1 MLDKLIDRLIP
12 TVKADAACTPRC
24 VQISYDPAT
33 GCYKM
38 KCTYSDCTHRTI
50 TLCE

>member
-24 VQISYDPAT
+24 TVVSGPVN
-33 GCYKM
+33 GCYRM
-38 KCTYSDCTHRTI
+38 RCVNGDCTVNTV
-50 TLCE
+50 TVCE

>member
-12 TVKADAACTPRC
+12 TVKADAACAVRC
-24 VQISYDPAT
+24 VQVSYDPAT

-38 KCTYSDCTHRTI
+38 KCYRSDCTYYMV

>member
-12 TVKADAACTPRC
+12 TVKADAACTPGC

-38 KCTYSDCTHRTI
+38 KCTYSNCTYRTI
-50 TLCE
+50 TMCE

>member
-24 VQISYDPAT
+24 TVVGQPSP
-33 GCYKM
+33 GCYRM
-38 KCTYSDCTHRTI
+38 RCVNGDCSVHTVVV
-50 TLCE
+50 CD

>member
-24 VQISYDPAT
+24 VQIGTPSA
-33 GCYKM
+33 GCYLM
-38 KCTYSDCTHRTI
+38 RCTNGDCSTHTVTI
-50 TLCE
+50 CD

>member
-24 VQISYDPAT
+24 VQISYDPNT

-38 KCTYSDCTHRTI
+38 KCYYSNCTYRTI
-50 TLCE
+50 TMCE

>member
-24 VQISYDPAT
+24 VQIGPGPT
-33 GCYKM
+33 PGCYRM
-38 KCTYSDCTHRTI
+38 RCTNGDCTVRTVI
-50 TLCE
+50 VCE